1 MKIVDRKTF
10 LQMPAGTVYC
20 QAEMPFSWEGIRI
33 KHDTCHFQTEDLAGD
48 WFEST
53 LTDIDADDSDD
64 LYDRWQD
71 MLDNGASYAIDLE
84 TICRDGLFMENS
96 IFMVYEREDLE
107 KLRDLFAK
115 LAEGRSIE

>member
-48 WFEST
+48 WFESA
-53 LTDIDADDSDD
+53 LTDIESSDFGQ
-64 LYDRWQD
+64 LFERWED
-71 MLDNGASYAIDLE
+71 MLENGASYPIDLE
-84 TICRDGLFMENS
+84 TSGRDGLFMENS

-107 KLRDLFAK
+107 KIRDLFTELAK
-115 LAEGRSIE
+115 